1 MGVELGDKV
10 KDTVSGFIGIAV
22 SRHIYLQGCHR
33 ISVQPEV
40 DKDGKCPESQGFD
53 EPQLIIVKSGVVK
66 AEPEPIAPKVRT
78 GGPMPYADTSK
89 KLENR

>member
-1 MGVELGDKV
+1 MVELGDKV

-33 ISVQPEV
+33 ISVQPGV
-40 DKDGKCPESQGFD
+40 DKEGKCPESQTFD
-53 EPQLIIVKSGVVK
+53 EPQLMVVKSGVVV

-78 GGPMPYADTSK
+78 GGPMPYIDNGR
-89 KLENR
+89 KLA